1 MLSEYI
7 SSLPKEGK
15 LSREEEARL
24 WDAYKNEGELEARQK
39 LIEHYQLLVFKEATK
54 YPVQETVLLDLIQEG
69 TVGLMEAA
77 EKFDIEQGV
86 AFSLYAIHR
95 IRGRML
101 DFLRKG
107 QNDILMGEEQEE
119 KLFTLQVAPD
129 TAFEITDR
137 NSLHSAVSMA
147 VNRLPMKEQ
156 DVIRSV
162 YLKEKTVAETANEM
176 DVSTAYVYRLEKRG
190 IHRLRGMLSKLMH
203 VNSENRYNM
212 ISC

>member
-7 SSLPKEGK
+7 NSLPKEGK

-54 YPVQETVLLDLIQEG
+54 YPVQETVLLDLSQEG

-203 VNSENRYNM
+203 ERK
-212 ISC
+212 

>member
-107 QNDILMGEEQEE
+107 QNDILMGEE

-203 VNSENRYNM
+203 ERK
-212 ISC
+212 

>member
-7 SSLPKEGK
+7 NSLPKEGK

-24 WDAYKNEGELEARQK
+24 WDAYKNEGELEARQE

-54 YPVQETVLLDLIQEG
+54 YPAQETVLLDLIQEG

-203 VNSENRYNM
+203 ERK
-212 ISC
+212 

>member
-7 SSLPKEGK
+7 NSLPKEGK

-86 AFSLYAIHR
+86 AFSLYVIHR

-101 DFLRKG
+101 DFLRQG
-107 QNDILMGEEQEE
+107 QNDILMGEEQDE

-203 VNSENRYNM
+203 ERK
-212 ISC
+212 

>member
-7 SSLPKEGK
+7 NSLPKEGK

-86 AFSLYAIHR
+86 AFSLYAFIASEEECWTSYGKARMIFLWGKNRKKNFLHCR
-95 IRGRML
+95 LHPIRL
-101 DFLRKG
+101 LKLLTE
-107 QNDILMGEEQEE
+107 ILCIL
-119 KLFTLQVAPD
+119 LFRWQ
-129 TAFEITDR
+129 
-137 NSLHSAVSMA
+137 
-147 VNRLPMKEQ
+147 
-156 DVIRSV
+156 SV
-162 YLKEKTVAETANEM
+162 DYQ
-176 DVSTAYVYRLEKRG
+176 
-190 IHRLRGMLSKLMH
+190 
-203 VNSENRYNM
+203 
-212 ISC
+212 

>member
-1 MLSEYI
+1 M
-7 SSLPKEGK
+7 
-15 LSREEEARL
+15 
-24 WDAYKNEGELEARQK
+24 EARQK

-119 KLFTLQVAPD
+119 KLLHCRLHPIRLLKLLI
-129 TAFEITDR
+129 EILCILLSR
-137 NSLHSAVSMA
+137 W
-147 VNRLPMKEQ
+147 Q
-156 DVIRSV
+156 SV
-162 YLKEKTVAETANEM
+162 DYQ
-176 DVSTAYVYRLEKRG
+176 
-190 IHRLRGMLSKLMH
+190 
-203 VNSENRYNM
+203 
-212 ISC
+212 

>member
-129 TAFEITDR
+129 TASEITDR

-147 VNRLPMKEQ
+147 VSRLPMKEQ

-203 VNSENRYNM
+203 ERK
-212 ISC
+212 

>member
-107 QNDILMGEEQEE
+107 QNDILMGEEQKE

-203 VNSENRYNM
+203 ERK
-212 ISC
+212 

>member
-176 DVSTAYVYRLEKRG
+176 DVSRAYVYRLEKRG

-203 VNSENRYNM
+203 ERK
-212 ISC
+212 